1 MGEASNT
8 RRRRDDGGFSD
19 GGGSANA
26 SLAGQL
32 KGLSAT
38 VDTIAQQQL
47 ELSREQ
53 SRTHSEIFAKLEQL
67 SQAIMD
73 VQQQQQQQQGRRLE
87 P

>member
-8 RRRRDDGGFSD
+8 RRRREDGGCFSD

-73 VQQQQQQQQGRRLE
+73 VQQQQQQGRRLE